1 MTNTYKSTYKTHAKR
16 GLCRFI
22 AGNGPEPK
30 TTGVGDTDCKQKF
43 EDQHVTLD
51 VEKVDCLKCLAKLA
65 TASETRRKKAIAE
78 PADDFEPATDADGF
92 APDQFAAAD
101 RIADV
106 LEFRNS
112 IKIGEVLRRVT
123 DGVLCRVTS
132 VPYDSA
138 NAFEDI
144 SFIHVN
150 ERNEPISIPAGL
162 GTLPGTSIGY
172 HLPAS
177 LFERVAIAKVAA
189 DWNAPGVPV
198 ADFVV
203 IDVPDDWTDRDK
215 AAARKYGIC
224 PRCHL
229 IKNGDGRHVCPEGD
243 PPATTPEPAP
253 EALIGRVSL
262 EDWQLGL
269 ISDQINQR
277 IGNLA
282 GITNLIIE
290 HDDAPAG
297 GDMDLLF
304 HLGQAVDSLEKAN
317 AIVRAERD
325 ARFSYLV
332 EVAKENAID
341 AEKEPI
347 FCNSKS
353 KEQLDEIISGVGACL
368 TRPGGVFAT
377 IAGREPE
384 KYISTVQD
392 DGQVLIQFAQP
403 INEKQIQRIAA
414 KPYGVE
420 FARAMFSE
428 TIPRT
433 VKEEIRRRSGRSW
446 PRFDNSGQPI
456 GQVHPD
462 EFRKAA
468 EEMFDSDFG
477 GFKF

>member
-1 MTNTYKSTYKTHAKR
+1 MKQYILRKKIRRGGEFCYEVIDRETGSVECQRNSRRDYVAAFVYEYRNGEGKPIYRKADNFFGKLSLVTKPGQKGYREPDGIALIETVQTEFGERVLMRDIKR
-16 GLCRFI
+16 G
-22 AGNGPEPK
+22 GGPN
-30 TTGVGDTDCKQKF
+30 TVGDAVFWYELPAEFRRVELTLVNEPFQRPADWPALPVPEQITDEEF
-43 EDQHVTLD
+43 
-51 VEKVDCLKCLAKLA
+51 
-65 TASETRRKKAIAE
+65 KAIHE

-92 APDQFAAAD
+92 APDQFAAGD
-101 RIADV
+101 
-106 LEFRNS
+106 
-112 IKIGEVLRRVT
+112 
-123 DGVLCRVTS
+123 
-132 VPYDSA
+132 
-138 NAFEDI
+138 
-144 SFIHVN
+144 
-150 ERNEPISIPAGL
+150 
-162 GTLPGTSIGY
+162 
-172 HLPAS
+172 
-177 LFERVAIAKVAA
+177 AIANDAEL
-189 DWNAPGVPV
+189 
-198 ADFVV
+198 
-203 IDVPDDWTDRDK
+203 K
-215 AAARKYGIC
+215 AAQK
-224 PRCHL
+224 
-229 IKNGDGRHVCPEGD
+229 ETD
-243 PPATTPEPAP
+243 PPAATPDPAP

-262 EDWQLGL
+262 DDWQLDL

-290 HDDAPAG
+290 HDDAPAA
-297 GDMDLLF
+297 GDMDLLV
-304 HLGQAVDSLEKAN
+304 HLSKAVDSLEQIN

-353 KEQLDEIISGVGACL
+353 KEQLDGIIFNVGACL

-377 IAGREPE
+377 IADRDPQ
-384 KYISTVQD
+384 KYVSTVQD
-392 DGQVLIQFAQP
+392 DGQVLIWFVYAM
-403 INEKQIQRIAA
+403 NEKQIQRIAA

-428 TIPRT
+428 SLPLR
-433 VKEEIRRRSGRSW
+433 VKEEIRRRSGRVW
-446 PRFDNSGQPI
+446 PRFDDSGQPI

>member
-1 MTNTYKSTYKTHAKR
+1 
-16 GLCRFI
+16 LPV
-22 AGNGPEPK
+22 PEQI
-30 TTGVGDTDCKQKF
+30 TDEEF
-43 EDQHVTLD
+43 
-51 VEKVDCLKCLAKLA
+51 
-65 TASETRRKKAIAE
+65 KAIHE

-92 APDQFAAAD
+92 APDQFAAGD
-101 RIADV
+101 
-106 LEFRNS
+106 
-112 IKIGEVLRRVT
+112 
-123 DGVLCRVTS
+123 
-132 VPYDSA
+132 
-138 NAFEDI
+138 
-144 SFIHVN
+144 
-150 ERNEPISIPAGL
+150 
-162 GTLPGTSIGY
+162 
-172 HLPAS
+172 
-177 LFERVAIAKVAA
+177 AIANDAELKAA
-189 DWNAPGVPV
+189 QKET
-198 ADFVV
+198 
-203 IDVPDDWTDRDK
+203 IL
-215 AAARKYGIC
+215 AAARETIQAK
-224 PRCHL
+224 RAER
-229 IKNGDGRHVCPEGD
+229 GDAFATEKEMEFILAD
-243 PPATTPEPAP
+243 PHGWPDLWVEDVARKLNVDLDDLRFAGKLTPAATPDPAP

-262 EDWQLGL
+262 DDWQLDL

-290 HDDAPAG
+290 HDDAPAA
-297 GDMDLLF
+297 GDMDLLV
-304 HLGQAVDSLEKAN
+304 HLSKAVDSLEQIN

-353 KEQLDEIISGVGACL
+353 KEQLDEIIFNVGACL

-377 IAGREPE
+377 IAGREPQ
-384 KYISTVQD
+384 KYVSTVQD
-392 DGQVLIQFAQP
+392 DGQVLIQFVYAM
-403 INEKQIQRIAA
+403 NEKQIQRIAA

-428 TIPRT
+428 SLPLR
-433 VKEEIRRRSGRSW
+433 VKEEIRRRSGRVW

-468 EEMFDSDFG
+468 EEMFDSDFC